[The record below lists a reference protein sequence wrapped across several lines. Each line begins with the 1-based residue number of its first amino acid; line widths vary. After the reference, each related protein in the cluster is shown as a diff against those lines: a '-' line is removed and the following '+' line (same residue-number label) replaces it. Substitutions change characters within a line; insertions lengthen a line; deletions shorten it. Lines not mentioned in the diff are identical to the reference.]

1 MTNELLTL
9 INKKTDL
16 YREWKST
23 SNDIEYENKKVNF
36 KTSQKIVHDEIKLS
50 QNRYYLN
57 SFKAKKMT

>member
-9 INKKTDL
+9 INRKNDL

-23 SNDIEYENKKVNF
+23 SNDIEYENKKENF
-36 KTSQKIVHDEIKLS
+36 KTFEKIVHDEIKLS

-57 SFKAKKMT
+57 KFYS

>member
-9 INKKTDL
+9 INRKNDL

-36 KTSQKIVHDEIKLS
+36 KTFEKIVHNEIKLL

-57 SFKAKKMT
+57 SFTAKKMT